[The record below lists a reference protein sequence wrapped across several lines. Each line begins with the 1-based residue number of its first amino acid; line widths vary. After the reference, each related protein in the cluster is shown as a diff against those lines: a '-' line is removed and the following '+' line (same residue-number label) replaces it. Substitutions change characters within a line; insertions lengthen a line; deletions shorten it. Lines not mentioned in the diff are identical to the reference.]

1 MEAGDVNFGSHHPP
15 TPNILHV
22 PMEEIDK
29 IGKLDPI
36 KISYNITI
44 FLREP
49 YRIYKNVASSFS
61 HNPSLDLSSMGCI
74 WNGSKISFCIFLFY
88 NYKSFISS

>member
-1 MEAGDVNFGSHHPP
+1 MERFKLEMLMLGAKIPP

-36 KISYNITI
+36 KISHHLTI
-44 FLREP
+44 LLREHN
-49 YRIYKNVASSFS
+49 RI
-61 HNPSLDLSSMGCI
+61 
-74 WNGSKISFCIFLFY
+74 
-88 NYKSFISS
+88 